1 IYNLVW
7 NDGIK
12 CFNLEKAGLSC
23 NVISKVKK
31 TPFTPITIDENV
43 MILLTVSLI
52 PSIIVK
58 KYKKAVNKLKKIEI
72 KLECFSQTPSS
83 VSNNFSIFCPQPP
96 YSSYSNEPI
105 LFLIHIFVYQISQ
118 EKFDI

>member
-1 IYNLVW
+1 
-7 NDGIK
+7 
-12 CFNLEKAGLSC
+12 
-23 NVISKVKK
+23 
-31 TPFTPITIDENV
+31 

-118 EKFDI
+118 EKFDIGTHDQQFVVVLHQLKHEQSFLVLSGL